1 MWALSVRTR
10 LTVGVRDEDVGVEKP
25 GVVLDGLC
33 VNERLLAVL
42 ERLDR
47 SAAFE
52 VAAAELVV
60 QPHQLQRLARQR
72 QFPLQAATTNGL

>member
-1 MWALSVRTR
+1 MSVRTR

-25 GVVLDGLC
+25 GVVLDDLC
-33 VNERLLAVL
+33 VDERLLAVL

-60 QPHQLQRLARQR
+60 
-72 QFPLQAATTNGL
+72 